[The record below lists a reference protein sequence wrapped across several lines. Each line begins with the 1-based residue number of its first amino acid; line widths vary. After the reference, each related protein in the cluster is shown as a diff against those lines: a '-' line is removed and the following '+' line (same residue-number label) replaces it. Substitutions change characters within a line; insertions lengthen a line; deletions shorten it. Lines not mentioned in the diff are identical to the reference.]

1 MPPYQI
7 TAFFHSYITCFYIYF
22 ILGLYKYYTNLMVK
36 MMSDSKKTSL
46 LIQLESDLKQ
56 SFASVCA
63 SQDQTVSQVLRKF
76 MRDYIKTHA
85 QQDLF
90 IKK

>member
-1 MPPYQI
+1 
-7 TAFFHSYITCFYIYF
+7 
-22 ILGLYKYYTNLMVK
+22 
-36 MMSDSKKTSL
+36 MSDSKKTSL

-56 SFASVCA
+56 SFASVCS
-63 SQDQTVSQVLRKF
+63 SQDQSVSQVLRKL